1 MKRFMTKKVAAV
13 ALTAGLLVG
22 TGGVAVAY
30 FTSGG
35 SGSGTANVGSPGATD
50 FVITS
55 TWNDGSAIYPG
66 QGGVEYS
73 ATAKNTGSG
82 SEYIGSVPVTIDNNG
97 TDVINSEGQAVS
109 GCDYTWFN
117 APNLAFNTQV
127 NSGATTDPV
136 TGTVSMTESET
147 DQSACQ
153 GVTLKL
159 IFGTPD

>member
-30 FTSGG
+30 FTSNGTGG
-35 SGSGTANVGSPGATD
+35 GTASVGSPGPTD
-50 FVITS
+50 FAITS
-55 TWNDGSAIYPG
+55 TWGSSSHIYPG
-66 QGGVEYS
+66 QGGVEYT
-73 ATAKNTGSG
+73 ATAHNHGSG

-97 TDVINSEGQAVS
+97 TDVVNSDGQVVS

-117 APNLAFNTQV
+117 APDLAFNKQV
-127 NSGATTDPV
+127 DSGATTDPV
-136 TGTVSMTESET
+136 TGTVSMTESGT

-153 GVTLKL
+153 GITLKL
-159 IFGTPD
+159 LFGAV